1 MRRRVGLVML
11 FVFGIASAALSLRA
25 QQITSISG
33 SVTDPSGAVIPGA
46 QVTLLNTATGV
57 KRNVVTNSSGYY
69 AIPSVDVG
77 VYDVTVS
84 ARGFKSAAQQDLRVN
99 VGAKLSVNFQMQVGS
114 ATQTVAVK
122 AAATH
127 LQLDTAA
134 VSNVITG
141 PQIQAIAING
151 RNWDQLAQ
159 LTPGVNT
166 TVNSGYSGVGHLSV
180 GGIGFN
186 GMRGASNQW
195 SVDGSNDLDP
205 GSRGSLDVSPALNAI
220 SQFRV
225 QTSNYSAAYGQAGGA
240 VISAELKSGTNDFHG
255 SAYEFIRNDALD
267 SRPSLPYVAH
277 VPVLKLND
285 FGFTLGGPVV
295 RRKLFF
301 FYSSEWRR
309 LRQASIFQ
317 AHTPVGAEWSGA
329 SSAAVFSSA
338 LKDPVGVPPSCFPTP
353 TTISPSCFDSNAV
366 ALMNSGVFPAPQGVP
381 TGKNGFNN
389 FVEPVSNPT
398 NYDQEL
404 FRVDYDINSKMRLM
418 VHYIRE
424 RYSLIPTTTQWGGSD
439 FPTISDTFDVPSKNV
454 AVRLT
459 DTISPTLLNE
469 VDVDYTNDSDIG
481 APVGKYAI
489 PSGYTTKTIFGNNAD
504 SRVPQLSFSQG
515 YHGIDPNYWPYS
527 LTSPVYTFTDTLTQT
542 HGSQTFSYGAMYQ
555 RGEKNQPNQCRTE
568 GSFSFNGQFTGN
580 AVADFLLGYPNNYSE
595 CSANVRGLWRYNQ
608 LEAFGEDDW
617 KATRRLSLNL
627 GVRYYYIPHA
637 YAANS
642 GTINGVTNRVTY
654 WQPSLWDPAQAPTLD
669 SKGNVSCTPTYSL
682 YPKKSPCNMYDGLLY
697 AGTSNPAGIGKSMSK
712 VYHYNFGPRLGI
724 SWLLPGIPNTDFRAG
739 YGMSYYRVQGNDTYN
754 VLGNPPLVANAS
766 YDNSTTAPA
775 KLLDN
780 PAAGTTPPVSPL
792 GIFVQEI
799 NYRIPMY
806 QSYSAGFQHMF
817 GSGQLLSIMYVGSH
831 GEHLRRGIDF
841 NEPRAVS
848 IGGVGYDFNPAL
860 NTGSLPT
867 NLARTYPG
875 FGGITMQVTDGNSD
889 YNSLQVNFQK
899 QMTNNLRFQA
909 AYTFGRDFTNAAVA
923 NNACNFRRQSCWEQ
937 DNSHT
942 HMLVVNYIY
951 NLPFFKTQKGFAG
964 ETLGGWRWSG
974 ITVLES
980 GNPLT
985 ATVTGS
991 HDGLNEY
998 PDLAAHVAYPKTKA
1012 EWFNTSPYSYPAYG
1026 YYGNEHLN
1034 TLFGPHYMDWDMTFA
1049 KTFSIFERVHA
1060 QVEADLFN
1068 IFNIVNLNNPTTTF
1082 GNANFGKIT
1091 ASGTPRQIQVGINL
1105 TF

>member
-1 MRRRVGLVML
+1 
-11 FVFGIASAALSLRA
+11 
-25 QQITSISG
+25 
-33 SVTDPSGAVIPGA
+33 VIPGA

-57 KRNVVTNSSGYY
+57 KRSVVTNASGYY
-69 AIPSVDVG
+69 TVPSVDVG
-77 VYDVTVS
+77 VYDITVT
-84 ARGFKSAAQQDLRVN
+84 ARGFKSSAQQDLRVN

-114 ATQTVAVK
+114 MTQTVAVK

-180 GGIGFN
+180 SGIGFN

-205 GSRGSLDVSPALNAI
+205 GSRGSLDVSPAINAI

-240 VISAELKSGTNDFHG
+240 GISAELKSGTNQFHG

-277 VPVLKLND
+277 APILKLND
-285 FGFTLGGPVV
+285 FGFTVGGPIV

-317 AHTPVGAEWSGA
+317 AHTPVGAEWTGA
-329 SSAAVFSSA
+329 TSPAVFNSA
-338 LKDPVGVPPSCFPTP
+338 LKDPAGVPATCFPTP
-353 TTISPSCFDSNAV
+353 TTIDPSCFDPNVV
-366 ALMNSGVFPAPQGVP
+366 ALMGSGVFPAPQGTP
-381 TGKNGFNN
+381 TGNNGFNN
-389 FVEPVSNPT
+389 YVEPVSNPT

-404 FRVDYDINSKMRLM
+404 FRIDYDINPKTRLM
-418 VHYIRE
+418 VHFIRE
-424 RYSLIPTTTQWGGSD
+424 KYALIPTTTQWGGSD
-439 FPTISDTFDVPSKNV
+439 FPTISSTFNVPSKNI

-459 DTISPTLLNE
+459 RTISPTLLNE
-469 VDVDYTNDSDIG
+469 VDVDYTNDSDEG
-481 APVGKYAI
+481 VPVGKYAI

-504 SRVPQLSFSQG
+504 NRVPQLSFSQG

-527 LTSPVYTFTDTLTQT
+527 LTSPVYTVTDTLTQA
-542 HGSQTFSYGAMYQ
+542 HGSQNLSYGAMYQ
-555 RGEKNQPNQCRTE
+555 RGMKNQPNQCRTE
-568 GSFSFNGQFTGN
+568 GSFSFNGEFTGN

-595 CSANVRGLWRYNQ
+595 CSANITGQWRYNQ
-608 LEAFGEDDW
+608 IEAFGEDDW

-642 GTINGVTNRVTY
+642 GTIDGVTNRVTY
-654 WQPSLWDPAQAPTLD
+654 WQPNLWDPADAPTLD

-682 YPKKSPCNMYDGLLY
+682 YPKTSACNMYDGLLY
-697 AGTSNPAGIGKSMSK
+697 AGTSNPAGIGKTMSK
-712 VYHYNFGPRLGI
+712 KYFADFGPRLGI
-724 SWLLPGIPNTDFRAG
+724 AWLLPGIPNTDFRAG

-766 YDNSTTAPA
+766 YDNTPSAPV

-780 PAAGTTPPVSPL
+780 PGGGTTPPVAPL

-799 NYRIPMY
+799 NYKVPMY

-817 GSGQLLSIMYVGSH
+817 GSGQLLSVMYVGSH
-831 GEHLRRGIDF
+831 GEHLRRGIDY
-841 NEPRAVS
+841 NEPRPVNLNGVS
-848 IGGVGYDFNPAL
+848 YDFNPCL
-860 NTGSLPT
+860 NNDKTVCTLPT
-867 NLARTYPG
+867 NLARPYSG

-923 NNACNFRRQSCWEQ
+923 NNACNFRRRSCWEQ
-937 DNSHT
+937 DNSNT

-951 NLPFFKTQKGFAG
+951 NLPFFRAQKGFAG
-964 ETLGGWRWSG
+964 EAFGGWRWSG

-985 ATVTGS
+985 VTVTGS
-991 HDGLNEY
+991 NDGLNEY
-998 PDLAAHVAYPKTKA
+998 PNVSSQPKYPKTKA
-1012 EWFNTSPYSYPAYG
+1012 EWFSTSPFSYPDYG

-1034 TLFGPHYMDWDMTFA
+1034 SFYGPHYMDWDMSFA
-1049 KTFSIFERVHA
+1049 KTFRILERVHA
-1060 QVEADLFN
+1060 QVQADFFN
-1068 IFNIVNLNNPTTTF
+1068 IFNIVNLDNPNTTF
-1082 GNANFGKIT
+1082 GNKTFGEIT
-1091 ASGTPRQIQVGINL
+1091 SSGNPRNIQAGLNL

>member
-1 MRRRVGLVML
+1 MRRSFGLVMFL
-11 FVFGIASAALSLRA
+11 AFAIAAVMPLRG
-25 QQITSISG
+25 QQVTSVSG

-57 KRNVVTNSSGYY
+57 KRNAVSNASGYY
-69 AIPSVDVG
+69 TIPSVDVG
-77 VYDVTVS
+77 VYDISVT
-84 ARGFKSAAQQDLRVN
+84 ARGFKSAAQQGLRVD

-114 ATQTVAVK
+114 MTQTVAVK

-180 GGIGFN
+180 SGIGFN

-195 SVDGSNDLDP
+195 SVDGANDLDP
-205 GSRGSLDVSPALNAI
+205 GSRGSLDVSPAINAI

-240 VISAELKSGTNDFHG
+240 VISAELKSGTNQFHG

-277 VPVLKLND
+277 APILKLND

-295 RRKLFF
+295 RKKLFF

-317 AHTPVGAEWSGA
+317 AHTPVGAEWT
-329 SSAAVFSSA
+329 SATTPAVFSKP
-338 LKDPVGVPPSCFPTP
+338 LTDPAGVPASCFPTP
-353 TTISPSCFDSNAV
+353 TTVDPSCFDPNAV
-366 ALMNSGVFPAPQGVP
+366 ALMGSGIFPAPQGIP
-381 TGKNGFNN
+381 IKNNN
-389 FVEPVSNPT
+389 FIEPVSTPT
-398 NYDQEL
+398 NFDQEL

-424 RYSLIPTTTQWGGSD
+424 SYALIPTTTQWGGSD
-439 FPTISDTFDVPSKNV
+439 FPTVTSTFDVPSGNI

-469 VDVDYTNDSDIG
+469 VDFYYLNASDKG
-481 APVGKYAI
+481 VPVGKYAI
-489 PSGYTTKTIFGNNAD
+489 PSGYTTKTIFGNNPD
-504 SRVPQLSFSQG
+504 SRIPQLSFTQG
-515 YHGIDPNYWPYS
+515 YQGIDPNYWPYS
-527 LTSPVYTFTDTLTQT
+527 LTSPVLTFSDTLTQS
-542 HGSQTFSYGAMYQ
+542 HGSQNLSYGGTYQ
-555 RGEKNQPNQCRTE
+555 RGMKNQPNQCRTE
-568 GSFSFNGQFTGN
+568 GSFSFNGEFTGD
-580 AVADFLLGYPNNYSE
+580 AMADFFLGYPSSYSE
-595 CSANVRGLWRYNQ
+595 CSANITGKWRYNQ
-608 LEAFGEDDW
+608 IEAFGEDDW
-617 KATRRLSLNL
+617 KATHRLSVNM

-642 GTINGVTNRVTY
+642 GTINGVPNRVTY
-654 WQPSLWDPAQAPTLD
+654 WQPSLWNPADAPTLD

-682 YPKKSPCNMYDGLLY
+682 YPQTSPCNMYNGLIY
-697 AGTSNPAGIGKSMSK
+697 AGASNPAGIGKTMSK
-712 VYHYNFGPRLGI
+712 IYYANFGPRLGI

-739 YGMSYYRVQGNDTYN
+739 YGMSFYRVQGNDTYN
-754 VLGNPPLVANAS
+754 VLGNPPLVANAN
-766 YDNSTTAPA
+766 YENSTSAPV

-780 PAAGTTPPVSPL
+780 PGGGSTPPPAPL

-799 NYRIPMY
+799 GYKIPMY
-806 QSYSAGFQHMF
+806 QSFSAGFQHMF
-817 GSGQLLSIMYVGSH
+817 GSDELLSIMYVGSH

-841 NEPRAVS
+841 NEPRPVNMN
-848 IGGVGYDFNPAL
+848 GVNYDFNPCL
-860 NTGSLPT
+860 NNVKKLCTLQT
-867 NLARTYPG
+867 NLARPYTG
-875 FGGITMQVTDGNSD
+875 FSGITMQVTDGNSD

-899 QMTNNLRFQA
+899 QMTNNLRFQV
-909 AYTFGRDFTNAAVA
+909 AYTFGRDFSNAAVA
-923 NNACNFRRQSCWEQ
+923 NNACNFRRSACWEQ

-951 NLPFFKTQKGFAG
+951 NLPFFKSQRGFAG
-964 ETLGGWRWSG
+964 EAFGGWRWSG

-985 ATVTGS
+985 VSVTGS
-991 HDGLNEY
+991 NDGLNEY
-998 PDLAAHVAYPKTKA
+998 ADVSAKPEYPKTKA
-1012 EWFNTSPYSYPAYG
+1012 EWFTTSSYSYPSPG

-1034 TLFGPHYMDWDMTFA
+1034 TLFGPHYMDWDMSFA
-1049 KTFSIFERVHA
+1049 KNFRILERIHA
-1060 QVEADLFN
+1060 QVQADFFN
-1068 IFNIVNLNNPTTTF
+1068 AFNIVNLNNPNTTY
-1082 GNANFGKIT
+1082 GNKNFGIISAT
-1091 ASGTPRQIQVGINL
+1091 GTPRQIQAGVNL